1 MHVTVHGG
9 LHKAIE
15 VNVVCMCVNI
25 SRELLSWMT
34 LRVRFELAV
43 CVIRE
48 FE

>member
-1 MHVTVHGG
+1 MVYGG
-9 LHKAIE
+9 LHKVE
-15 VNVVCMCVNI
+15 DVNVVCMIVNI

-43 CVIRE
+43 CVIRK